1 MLLALARWLK
11 STGFCAALAGSTWAY
26 PVIGALHVLGLAW
39 FGGAALNLA
48 LNRNAG
54 TTSRAMLWTGA
65 AFMFATGV
73 LLFAAEPVRCV
84 ASGSFWA
91 KMLLLLALAA
101 LSRVRSNIGIGITL
115 TLWAGVLLAS
125 RGIAFF

>member
-1 MLLALARWLK
+1 MLLALARWLQ
-11 STGFCAALAGSTWAY
+11 STAFCAALAGSTWAY

-65 AFMFATGV
+65 AFMFATGA
-73 LLFAAEPVRCV
+73 LLFAAEPVHCV
-84 ASGSFWA
+84 ASVSFWA

-101 LSRVRSNIGIGITL
+101 MSGVRSKIGAGVSL